1 MSHFVRA
8 TCNAVTVGIKEQVKK
23 QLDAKFPEKEAHLPE
38 NQRQGYIPDAVWK
51 AIQQSL
57 RECPGASHTGVHQKN
72 ATPAEA
78 PTDLN
83 AVIETIR
90 PSVLLPDR
98 DCRKI

>member
-1 MSHFVRA
+1 M
-8 TCNAVTVGIKEQVKK
+8 
-23 QLDAKFPEKEAHLPE
+23 L
-38 NQRQGYIPDAVWK
+38 K
-51 AIQQSL
+51 AIRQSL

-78 PTDLN
+78 PTDIN

-98 DCRKI
+98 DSRLIETKGSREIFALEK